1 MSETVD
7 TSRQVGEKPSPE
19 ASWIRLVRN
28 TGAPYLSAL
37 LLTVVVSQFAQYLWP
52 TTAIFKGQ
60 NPGVVIDF
68 VGFGIAVLLW
78 WCYRPNDSWPPEFAW
93 LIGAWAALWAVTIGL
108 SVFHGDLFNVTAILV
123 LPTLAMIWLKKPS
136 LPAIFTAGDLFAVCL
151 IAIAVASQLLDLVE
165 IKALHYE
172 GWNRWPLLTE
182 ITGPIGRWEGP
193 FGNVN
198 YAGPVGV
205 FLLIFGLLRPT
216 WRRAFFVVTGAVII
230 IISDSRSAV
239 LSCAVGIAVLIA
251 VTPRLGHLLTPT
263 WLKIA
268 APTAVAVAF
277 TGYIVAIDPTL
288 NLRTPVWE
296 TFLSQWMASPITGV
310 GGTGIQAAIND
321 GFLQAWANHGH
332 SLVIDPMA
340 RYGVIG
346 LLAVA
351 AVLATTGIIATKA
364 ASAGFAAPAV
374 LLAAFIAAGVSDTL
388 VDWRY
393 LGVQAVPNIL
403 AALLGAALLTQK
415 RIEAPLRRP

>member
-52 TTAIFKGQ
+52 TTAIFKSH

-123 LPTLAMIWLKKPS
+123 LPSLAMIWLKKPS
-136 LPAIFTAGDLFAVCL
+136 LPAIFAAGDLFAVCL
-151 IAIAVASQLLDLVE
+151 IAIAVASQLLDLVD

-198 YAGPVGV
+198 YAGPIGV
-205 FLLIFGLLRPT
+205 FLVVFGLLRRS
-216 WRRAFFVVTGAVII
+216 WRRALFVVAGAVII
-230 IISDSRSAV
+230 LISDSRSAV
-239 LSCAVGIAVLIA
+239 FACAVGIAVLIA
-251 VTPRLGHLLTPT
+251 VAPRLGHLLTPT
-263 WLKIA
+263 WLRIA

-310 GGTGIQAAIND
+310 GATGIQAAIND
-321 GFLQAWANHGH
+321 GSLQSWANHGH
-332 SLVIDPMA
+332 SLVIDPLT
-340 RYGVIG
+340 RYGIIG

-351 AVLATTGIIATKA
+351 AVVVVTGIISSKA
-364 ASAGFAAPAV
+364 ARTGFAAPVV
-374 LLAAFIAAGVSDTL
+374 LSATFVAGGISEDL

-393 LGVQAVPNIL
+393 LGVQAVPFLL
-403 AALLGAALLTQK
+403 AGLIGAAWLAEECRESQ
-415 RIEAPLRRP
+415 

>member
-93 LIGAWAALWAVTIGL
+93 LIGAWAALWVVTIGL

-123 LPTLAMIWLKKPS
+123 LPILAMIWLKKPS

-151 IAIAVASQLLDLVE
+151 IAIAVASQLLDLVG
-165 IKALHYE
+165 ISSLHYE

-198 YAGPVGV
+198 YAGPIGV
-205 FLLIFGLLRPT
+205 FLLVFGLLRPS
-216 WRRAFFVVTGAVII
+216 WRRILYVVTGAVII
-230 IISDSRSAV
+230 LISDSRSAV
-239 LSCAVGIAVLIA
+239 FACAVGIAALIA
-251 VTPRLGHLLTPT
+251 FAPRLGTWHTPI
-263 WLKIA
+263 WLRIA
-268 APTAVAVAF
+268 APVSVIASFA
-277 TGYIVAIDPTL
+277 GYIFAIDPTL

-296 TFLSQWMASPITGV
+296 TFLSQWTTSPITGV
-310 GGTGIQAAIND
+310 GATGIQAAIND
-321 GFLQAWANHGH
+321 GTLQSWANHGH
-332 SLVIDPMA
+332 SLAIDPLT
-340 RYGVIG
+340 RYGIIG

-351 AVLATTGIIATKA
+351 AVVVATGIISSKA
-364 ASAGFAAPAV
+364 ARTGFAAPVV
-374 LLAAFIAAGVSDTL
+374 LFATFVAGGISEDL

-393 LGVQAVPNIL
+393 LGVQAVPFLL
-403 AALLGAALLTQK
+403 AGLIGAAWLAEECRESQ
-415 RIEAPLRRP
+415 

>member
-93 LIGAWAALWAVTIGL
+93 LIGAWAALWVVTIGL

-123 LPTLAMIWLKKPS
+123 LPILAMIWLKKPS

-151 IAIAVASQLLDLVE
+151 IAIAVASQLLDLVD

-198 YAGPVGV
+198 YAGPIGV
-205 FLLIFGLLRPT
+205 FLLVFGLLRPS
-216 WRRAFFVVTGAVII
+216 WRRILYVVTGAVII
-230 IISDSRSAV
+230 LISDSRSAV
-239 LSCAVGIAVLIA
+239 FACAVGIAALIA
-251 VTPRLGHLLTPT
+251 FAPRLGTWHTPI
-263 WLKIA
+263 WLRIA
-268 APTAVAVAF
+268 APVSVIASFA
-277 TGYIVAIDPTL
+277 GYIFAIDPTL

-296 TFLSQWMASPITGV
+296 TFLSQWTTSPITGV
-310 GGTGIQAAIND
+310 GATGIQAAIND
-321 GFLQAWANHGH
+321 GTLQSWANHGH
-332 SLVIDPMA
+332 SLAIDPLT
-340 RYGVIG
+340 RYGIIG

-351 AVLATTGIIATKA
+351 AVVVATGIISSKA
-364 ASAGFAAPAV
+364 ARTGFAAPVV
-374 LLAAFIAAGVSDTL
+374 LFATFVAGGISEDL

-393 LGVQAVPNIL
+393 LGVQAVPFLL
-403 AALLGAALLTQK
+403 AGLIGAAWLAEECRESQ
-415 RIEAPLRRP
+415 

>member
-108 SVFHGDLFNVTAILV
+108 SVLHGDLFNVTAILV
-123 LPTLAMIWLKKPS
+123 LPSLAMIWLKKPS
-136 LPAIFTAGDLFAVCL
+136 LPATFAAGDAF
-151 IAIAVASQLLDLVE
+151 AIALIGIALASQLLDFGNF
-165 IKALHYE
+165 KALHYE

-198 YAGPVGV
+198 YAGPIGV
-205 FLLIFGLLRPT
+205 FLLVFGLLRPS
-216 WRRAFFVVTGAVII
+216 WRRILFVVTGALII
-230 IISDSRSAV
+230 LLSDSRSAV
-239 LSCAVGIAVLIA
+239 LACAVGIAALIA
-251 VTPRLGHLLTPT
+251 FAPRLGTWHTPN
-263 WLKIA
+263 WLRIA
-268 APTAVAVAF
+268 APVSVMVSF
-277 TGYIVAIDPTL
+277 TGYIFVIDPTL

-296 TFLSQWMASPITGV
+296 TFLSQWTTSPITGV
-310 GGTGIQAAIND
+310 GETGIQVAIND
-321 GFLQAWANHGH
+321 GTLQSWANHGH
-332 SLVIDPMA
+332 SLAIDPLT
-340 RYGVIG
+340 RYGIIG

-351 AVLATTGIIATKA
+351 AVVVVTGIISSKA
-364 ASAGFAAPAV
+364 ARTGFAAPVV
-374 LLAAFIAAGVSDTL
+374 LFATFVAEGISEDL

-393 LGVQAVPNIL
+393 LGVQAVPFLL
-403 AALLGAALLTQK
+403 AGLIGAAWLAEECRESQ
-415 RIEAPLRRP
+415 